1 MITYKIVC
9 DLTIQTEHWSGI
21 KYLKDLKTLPSL
33 DLF

>member
-21 KYLKDLKTLPSL
+21 KYLKDLKDL